1 MEPAEGELPVF
12 EIDPRLLV
20 VAVGVYGK
28 RVVAVADGERR
39 GEELVRGD
47 EAAALDLVQP
57 PGLIPI
63 WRMTDCECRAIGRRK
78 QAQHLMPTLVHAR
91 IAEAETFECNVASFG
106 KQPISALPILAACLP
121 PLRLAGN
128 E

>member
-1 MEPAEGELPVF
+1 MEPAERKLSVLQ
-12 EIDPRLLV
+12 IDSRLLV
-20 VAVGVYGK
+20 GALGVYGK

-63 WRMTDCECRAIGRRK
+63 WRMVDCECRAIGRRK
-78 QAQHLMPTLVHAR
+78 QAQLLMPALVHAR
-91 IAEAETFECNVASFG
+91 IAEAEAFECDVASF
-106 KQPISALPILAACLP
+106 
-121 PLRLAGN
+121 
-128 E
+128 